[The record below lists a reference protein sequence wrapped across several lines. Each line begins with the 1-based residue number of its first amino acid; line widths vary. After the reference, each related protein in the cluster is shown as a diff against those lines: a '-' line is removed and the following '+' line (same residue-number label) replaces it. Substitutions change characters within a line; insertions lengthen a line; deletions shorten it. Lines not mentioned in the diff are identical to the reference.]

1 MAKDITYIAQTNF
14 RGANQKFGI
23 RRTDRRQ
30 HMYVIGKTGT
40 GKTQFLKNMA
50 LQDVENGEGLA
61 VIDPHGEFVE
71 EILESIPRHRMKDV
85 VYFNPADMDYPV
97 SFNIMDVQDPRYKH
111 LIASGLIGIF
121 TKIWANV
128 WSARMEYI
136 LANSILALLDTPG
149 TTLLGIPRML
159 VDRDYRQKI
168 INNLQDPVVKS
179 FWINEYEEWE
189 SRYRNEAIAPVQ
201 NKVGQFLNV
210 SFVRNIVGQAK
221 NTIDIEDIMN
231 NGKILLV
238 NVSKGRIG
246 EDNSAILGAMIITK
260 IQLSA
265 MERVRI
271 PEGDRR
277 DFYLYVDE
285 FQNFATDS
293 FRNIL
298 SEARKYRLNL
308 IMAHQYIGQLVTD
321 KNTAVRDAVFGNVG
335 TEVSFR
341 VGAEDAEFL
350 EKEFTPEFLQDD
362 FVRLANRDTYIKLMI
377 GGITSRPFSA
387 KTITIP
393 AIPKDDIKRNE
404 LINLTREKYA
414 RTKQA
419 VEDEINR
426 WAANLDVLSKGAV
439 PVSWQ
444 NNQKQVQ
451 GHKQQDGTM
460 LYDAVCSSCG
470 KKTKVVFEPTSGKPV
485 YCKTC
490 FKNKKPD
497 KSQRH
502 FDEPAT
508 IPQQKQEHFDGDLGR
523 DESDSAL
530 ASLGIEF
537 GSSKIVKKVEQ
548 SRPQQK
554 AFDSAQ
560 GKPQQ
565 ISNQNKV
572 SNIEN
577 KLSAKPQVRESAK
590 VENIDFAHQKYNTE
604 RDNGYRPMQN
614 NTKREI
620 NLAELR
626 KVLAESL
633 EKEEKTDKSPKG
645 YFDESATMPAERALG
660 GEEKIKQENKI
671 EKTETPPQPEVILPV
686 ITAEA
691 GIQSE
696 VKKSWISN
704 RAENDTENKEVK
716 EVNIKEEEK
725 KSEVQEVKLLE
736 NPLELK
742 PELQPQKQKV
752 VVPVI
757 LAKVEIQS
765 EIQKPLILDQVG
777 NDNREEKKTESSDDE
792 LQKRIALE
800 KMADEAMNMMAIGN
814 DDDKKQSKKG
824 VINPGETI
832 KF

>member
-14 RGANQKFGI
+14 REANQKFGI
-23 RRTDRRQ
+23 RRPDRRQ

-85 VYFNPADMDYPV
+85 VYFNPADMEYPV

-221 NTIDIEDIMN
+221 NTIDIEEIMN
-231 NGKILLV
+231 TGKILLV

-271 PEGDRR
+271 PEADRR

-308 IMAHQYIGQLVTD
+308 IMAHQYIGQLVIEN
-321 KNTAVRDAVFGNVG
+321 NTAVRDAVFGNVG

-362 FVRLANRDTYIKLMI
+362 FVRLANRDIYIKLMI
-377 GGITSRPFSA
+377 SGITSRPFSA

-393 AIPKDDIKRNE
+393 TIVRDDKKRND
-404 LINLTREKYA
+404 LINFTREKYA
-414 RTKQA
+414 RSKQA

-426 WAANLDVLSKGAV
+426 WASNLDVSSKGV
-439 PVSWQ
+439 MPIQWQ
-444 NNQKQVQ
+444 NNQKQSQ

-485 YCKTC
+485 YCKSC
-490 FKNKKPD
+490 FKKRKEEG
-497 KSQRH
+497 
-502 FDEPAT
+502 FDRNEQLNESHLIPAKQVLARQEIHEP
-508 IPQQKQEHFDGDLGR
+508 
-523 DESDSAL
+523 DSAL
-530 ASLGIEF
+530 ADLGIEF
-537 GSSKIVKKVEQ
+537 DSGKTIKKTGQ
-548 SRPQQK
+548 KQFQQN
-554 AFDSAQ
+554 
-560 GKPQQ
+560 QQ
-565 ISNQNKV
+565 QNNQPKMQA
-572 SNIEN
+572 SINIEN
-577 KLSAKPQVRESAK
+577 VNVNLSQQEKKQDINSTK
-590 VENIDFAHQKYNTE
+590 IENIDFKSSHHQK
-604 RDNGYRPMQN
+604 DNYQENYHHQSQPQ
-614 NTKREI
+614 KREI

-633 EKEEKTDKSPKG
+633 EKEDKEKLK
-645 YFDESATMPAERALG
+645 
-660 GEEKIKQENKI
+660 EEKKLENVQLSQQKLESKIENKI
-671 EKTETPPQPEVILPV
+671 EEVVKEKINMEMKARDKETDPILPDNHLNL
-686 ITAEA
+686 I
-691 GIQSE
+691 G
-696 VKKSWISN
+696 K
-704 RAENDTENKEVK
+704 ENKLEPLV
-716 EVNIKEEEK
+716 
-725 KSEVQEVKLLE
+725 SQPQEVKPLDGELE
-736 NPLELK
+736 IKPETKLELESQLQNQWPELK
-742 PELQPQKQKV
+742 PKQEL
-752 VVPVI
+752 VP
-757 LAKVEIQS
+757 KVENPDEELKKRIAQEKMS
-765 EIQKPLILDQVG
+765 DEIQKNLAIDF
-777 NDNREEKKTESSDDE
+777 SDYDP
-792 LQKRIALE
+792 K
-800 KMADEAMNMMAIGN
+800 
-814 DDDKKQSKKG
+814 KKG
-824 VINPGETI
+824 IIKPGQTI